1 MANLSESWSTQQLV
15 EFLALVS
22 AFPDEQSAISG
33 AVERAAE
40 ALEAEVGA
48 IVREGRVLACTGFP
62 AHEEHAETL
71 VASAEARVSTIE
83 VPGAGQ
89 CAVISVPL
97 EDGGPGRLV
106 LARSGGETFNRQ
118 EANLL
123 RGMARVLTLALQGL
137 RMLGDERALRER
149 SEQQS
154 LENAQL
160 LATLRERQAL
170 LERLSKIQRSIVKR
184 AKLSDVLDAI
194 AAGASEL
201 LKLDSVGLRLI
212 DPQDEQR
219 TILIAARGLDAVRF
233 PIGSRAAITEGAGG
247 RAAAQ
252 RRLVVAQRQGAD
264 LESIEGLD
272 RRSLESAIAAP
283 VLENGRVVGA
293 LAAGSRDPE
302 RTYSAPEREVF
313 LALAEHASLA
323 LTDAKNYEEAVHRS
337 FHDMLTGLPNRALF
351 LDRLDNAVTRSARTG
366 SMPAVLFLDLDGFKR
381 VNDSCGHAAGDQL
394 LTEVA
399 DRLRACLR
407 PGDTVAR
414 FGGDEFAMLIEGI
427 GHPSEAENV
436 ARRAVSALH
445 APFSIQEQDLAVSV
459 SIGVA
464 TMHDSSDDLVLNA
477 DLAMYQAKS
486 RGRGEYELFDPAMHA
501 ALVERLVLETDL
513 GRAVE
518 RREFELAYQP
528 IVELATGSVAAVEA
542 LVRWRHPERGLLLPM
557 TFIPAAEETGLICAI
572 GRQVLELACA
582 QGAAWQQRHPAKA
595 PLATAVNLSV
605 TQLQHPELVD
615 EVARVL
621 DSSGLDPASLILEVT
636 ETFLVQDRE
645 RGALSRL
652 KKLGVQLAVD
662 DFGTGYSSLQYLR
675 HFPIDILKIDKSF
688 VDGIAKPGEAALAQ
702 AILDIGGSLNL
713 RVIAEG
719 LESEE
724 QVARLTA
731 LGCRWGQGYHYARPE
746 PADELDALL
755 SSSGVVGWPPDT
767 GSHHGDRRPA
777 QRKTHTRHSPMA
789 RLRRTPG

>member
-15 EFLALVS
+15 EFLGLISAL
-22 AFPDEQSAISG
+22 PDEHSAILR

-62 AHEEHAETL
+62 AHEEPTETL
-71 VASAEARVSTIE
+71 VAAAEGQVLTIE
-83 VPGAGQ
+83 VPGAAQ

-97 EDGGPGRLV
+97 EDGGSGRLV
-106 LARSGGETFNRQ
+106 LARSGGEPFSSQ

-137 RMLGDERALRER
+137 RVLGDERALRER

-154 LENAQL
+154 RENARL
-160 LATLRERQAL
+160 LTTLRERQAL

-194 AAGASEL
+194 AAGACEL

-212 DPQDEQR
+212 DPQDEEW
-219 TILIAARGLDAVRF
+219 TVLIASRGLDAVRF
-233 PIGSRAAITEGAGG
+233 PVGSRAPINEGAGG

-252 RRLVVAQRQGAD
+252 QRLVVAQREGAD
-264 LESIEGLD
+264 LESIEGLK
-272 RRSLESAIAAP
+272 RRSLQSAIAAP

-323 LTDAKNYEEAVHRS
+323 LTDAKNYEEALHRS

-351 LDRLDNAVTRSARTG
+351 LDRLDNAVRRATRTG
-366 SMPAVLFLDLDGFKR
+366 STPAVLFLDLDGFKR
-381 VNDSCGHAAGDQL
+381 VNDSRGHAAGDRL
-394 LTEVA
+394 LVAVA
-399 DRLRACLR
+399 DRLRECLR

-414 FGGDEFAMLIEGI
+414 FGGDEFAMLLEGI
-427 GHPSEAENV
+427 GHPSEAKNV
-436 ARRAVSALH
+436 AERVMAAVQ
-445 APFSIQEQDLAVSV
+445 APFGIQDQDLEVSV

-464 TMHDSSDDLVLNA
+464 TMRDSSDDLVLNA

-486 RGRGEYELFDPAMHA
+486 RGRGECELFDPGMHA
-501 ALVERLVLETDL
+501 ALVERLLLETDL
-513 GRAVE
+513 ARAVE
-518 RREFELAYQP
+518 RREFELVYQP
-528 IVELATGSVAAVEA
+528 IVELESGSVAAVEA

-557 TFIPAAEETGLICAI
+557 AFIPTAEETGVICEI
-572 GRQVLELACA
+572 GHQVLELACS
-582 QGAAWQQRHPAKA
+582 QGAAWQRRHPAEA
-595 PLATAVNLSV
+595 PLAIAVNLSV
-605 TQLQHPELVD
+605 TQLQRPELVD
-615 EVARVL
+615 DVARVL
-621 DSSGLDPASLILEVT
+621 DASGLDPASLILEVT
-636 ETFLVQDRE
+636 ETLLVQDLE
-645 RGALSRL
+645 RGALARL
-652 KKLGVQLAVD
+652 KKLGVQVAVD

-688 VDGIAKPGEAALAQ
+688 VDGIARPGEAALAQ
-702 AILDIGGSLNL
+702 AILDVGGSLNL

-719 LESEE
+719 LEDAE
-724 QVARLTA
+724 QVAKLTA

-746 PADELDALL
+746 PADEVDARL
-755 SSSGVVGWPPDT
+755 SSSGVVGWPPVTRSD
-767 GSHHGDRRPA
+767 DRARTAARRKP
-777 QRKTHTRHSPMA
+777 QRRRGRSTSTH
-789 RLRRTPG
+789 RR